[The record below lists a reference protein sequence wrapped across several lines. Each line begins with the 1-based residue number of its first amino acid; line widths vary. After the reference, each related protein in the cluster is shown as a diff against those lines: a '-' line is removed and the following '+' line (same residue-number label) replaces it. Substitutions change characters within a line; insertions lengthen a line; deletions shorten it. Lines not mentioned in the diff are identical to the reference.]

1 LPKDFLIISY
11 LTCCFCQQRLY
22 VIERLTAEGLF
33 FHRSCFTCDSC
44 GSALRPPS
52 YTFDQHR
59 GQWPSSLS
67 SYLCPSPPP
76 FRGGTLSSG
85 TCGL

>member
-1 LPKDFLIISY
+1 METVEVGVSCS
-11 LTCCFCQQRLY
+11 LTCFFCKERLY

-33 FHRSCFTCDSC
+33 FHRSCFTCHSC

-59 GQWPSSLS
+59 GQCLHQEN
-67 SYLCPSPPP
+67 PPDLHEH
-76 FRGGTLSSG
+76 GGETF
-85 TCGL
+85 